1 MTTYPKISRRLLWIA
16 RGLCAVCFLAL
27 VVSATAQ
34 EAAIVPNSIIVVFH
48 DQTLPAD
55 AAARVQRAGGT
66 VVSTMDNVGVLVAR
80 PANADS
86 ASLIRNLRKD
96 NAILDADYDRML
108 WLIAPNQVAPETS
121 PITQDDVPH
130 PGPTFSSSLPADFFY
145 TSSPQQWAVKRV
157 GAQGGGI
164 AGGSNGAW
172 DITKGAGVK
181 IAILDTGVNPEH
193 PDVSGNLIFNATF
206 TSYDPPSLARRT
218 AKSPILLIRTSC
230 GTCRWTRT
238 ATAPGRRRW
247 RLVLPAQA
255 RD

>member
-1 MTTYPKISRRLLWIA
+1 MQVGEIMTTYPKISRRLLWIA

-66 VVSTMDNVGVLVAR
+66 VLSTMDNVGVLVAR

-108 WLIAPNQVAPETS
+108 SLIAPNQVAPETS
-121 PITQDDVPH
+121 P
-130 PGPTFSSSLPADFFY
+130 
-145 TSSPQQWAVKRV
+145 SPRTMFPIRV
-157 GAQGGGI
+157 
-164 AGGSNGAW
+164 
-172 DITKGAGVK
+172 
-181 IAILDTGVNPEH
+181 
-193 PDVSGNLIFNATF
+193 
-206 TSYDPPSLARRT
+206 RRF
-218 AKSPILLIRTSC
+218 PVRYLR
-230 GTCRWTRT
+230 
-238 ATAPGRRRW
+238 
-247 RLVLPAQA
+247 
-255 RD
+255 